1 MCAVVN
7 LFGDILCEAI
17 TAYNKVAKPEEDS
30 QGKLKKGDWYAIVE
44 QKYHGLLDPLPICP
58 FRMAM
63 YLLCKMDFILDLDFL
78 RGQQRDYRYIQLFAA
93 VRRQPTQVRR
103 SDMIHLLTGQPKKCS
118 YRLSSKPIMRL
129 SAQYT
134 EQRVNDST
142 LPMDYSRYAQAD
154 EDSDLDEETMGLS
167 FEDMKLLAARRRA
180 GMSPN
185 LHKTSN
191 RMLTP
196 LPSDAE
202 DSDEE
207 QGVVT
212 AVSAAS
218 RRRTKLPKP
227 IREVQDP
234 QTAERSRVN
243 GWLVQ
248 KAIQKIRFHKVY

>member
-1 MCAVVN
+1 
-7 LFGDILCEAI
+7 
-17 TAYNKVAKPEEDS
+17 
-30 QGKLKKGDWYAIVE
+30 
-44 QKYHGLLDPLPICP
+44 
-58 FRMAM
+58 
-63 YLLCKMDFILDLDFL
+63 
-78 RGQQRDYRYIQLFAA
+78 
-93 VRRQPTQVRR
+93 
-103 SDMIHLLTGQPKKCS
+103 
-118 YRLSSKPIMRL
+118 MRL

-154 EDSDLDEETMGLS
+154 EDSDLDEETMDLS
-167 FEDMKLLAARRRA
+167 FEDMKLLASRRRA
-180 GMSPN
+180 GMTPN

-212 AVSAAS
+212 AVTAAR

-227 IREVQDP
+227 SREVQGLYKLCRD
-234 QTAERSRVN
+234 RKSM
-243 GWLVQ
+243 GG
-248 KAIQKIRFHKVY
+248 